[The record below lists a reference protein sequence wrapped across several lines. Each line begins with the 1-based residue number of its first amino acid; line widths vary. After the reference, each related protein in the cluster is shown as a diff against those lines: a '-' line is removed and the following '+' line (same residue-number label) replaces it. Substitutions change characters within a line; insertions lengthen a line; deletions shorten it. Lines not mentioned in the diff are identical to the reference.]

1 MSQHATPQH
10 AEASGNTAAVV
21 IVVNVL
27 IIALIWLAASGQP
40 APEQPSEGL
49 SVAWM
54 QTQASVPLPT
64 GTPLP
69 TLEPTATPRPRAF
82 IPDPQRVRSGESV
95 FQTVC
100 SACHG
105 FSAQGV
111 SGLGPS
117 MIENTFI
124 DAQSNQELLAFII
137 AGRASDHPDNMS
149 GVAMPARG
157 GNPSL
162 GDNDLLN
169 VIHYVRSLNPN
180 TVVYD
185 VRPDGAA
192 PAAPVVEVVA
202 ATPTVFQTVA
212 AVEFKPIDLGALG
225 GSSPTA
231 TPAP

>member
-10 AEASGNTAAVV
+10 AEASGNTAAIVIV

-27 IIALIWLAASGQP
+27 
-40 APEQPSEGL
+40 
-49 SVAWM
+49 
-54 QTQASVPLPT
+54 
-64 GTPLP
+64 
-69 TLEPTATPRPRAF
+69 
-82 IPDPQRVRSGESV
+82 
-95 FQTVC
+95 
-100 SACHG
+100 
-105 FSAQGV
+105 
-111 SGLGPS
+111 
-117 MIENTFI
+117 
-124 DAQSNQELLAFII
+124 II

-149 GVAMPARG
+149 GIAMPARG

-169 VIHYVRSLNPN
+169 VIHYVRSLNPD

-192 PAAPVVEVVA
+192 PIQPVVEAVA